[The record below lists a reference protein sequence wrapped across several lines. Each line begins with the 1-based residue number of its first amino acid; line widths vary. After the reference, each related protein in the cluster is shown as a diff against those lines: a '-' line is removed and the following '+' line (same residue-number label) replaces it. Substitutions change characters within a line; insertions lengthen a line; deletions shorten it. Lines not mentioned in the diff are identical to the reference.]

1 MLTETALNLAETNI
15 RELNPD
21 ITEEAI
27 FKAQTHLLDLQ
38 HPDGY
43 WVGDLE
49 ADASVT
55 AGYIPLMYF
64 MEGKVDQVRVRKI
77 THFIKGKQNPDGSW
91 SAYHAGDGDLNV
103 SIQVYFGLKLA
114 GVSASEPFMQLATA
128 FIRSKGGVSQAS
140 VFTKIW
146 LALFGQYKWSGTP
159 SVPPEII
166 LLPNWFYFNIYEFAS
181 WSRETI
187 MALAVVTTT
196 RPVCEV
202 PPNAGIDELY
212 LEPEGERK
220 YRVGKTSRFFS
231 WQSFFLLLDRIFK
244 VYERS
249 PLKPGRQLA
258 MRKVEQW
265 IVSHQEP
272 DGSWG
277 GIMLPWIYSL
287 FALKSLGFTLE
298 QPVIQLGMAGLEGF
312 ILETEDDFILQ
323 PAVSPVWDTA
333 WAALALRESGLPPD
347 HPMLQKAAIW
357 MLDQEIR
364 VDGDWKIK
372 NPDTMPGGWAFE
384 FENDLYPD
392 LDDSALVPRA
402 LWSIRLPEVQERDKA
417 QAIQRCIDWVLSMQS
432 KDGGWAAFDRDND
445 MQFLNYVP
453 FAEFMS
459 PLDPTCPDVTAH
471 IIEMLVDEGSH
482 PQVVRKAIEYLKV
495 SQEEDGAWYGRWGV
509 NYLYGTGLT
518 LAALG
523 AAGEN
528 PQQETI
534 QRAVDWLVSV
544 QNPDGGWGES
554 CKTYED
560 PSRRGSG
567 SSTASQTGWAV
578 TGLIGAGRLHAPETR
593 RGIEYLLL
601 TQKPDGSWDEAET
614 TGTGFPRV
622 FYLRYDLYR
631 NYFPLLA
638 LSRYRN
644 GWKVLDLGAGSQP
657 NRIEVRR

>member
-1 MLTETALNLAETNI
+1 MQQA
-15 RELNPD
+15 
-21 ITEEAI
+21 
-27 FKAQTHLLDLQ
+27 
-38 HPDGY
+38 
-43 WVGDLE
+43 
-49 ADASVT
+49 
-55 AGYIPLMYF
+55 AG
-64 MEGKVDQVRVRKI
+64 
-77 THFIKGKQNPDGSW
+77 
-91 SAYHAGDGDLNV
+91 
-103 SIQVYFGLKLA
+103 
-114 GVSASEPFMQLATA
+114 
-128 FIRSKGGVSQAS
+128 FIRSKGGVIQAS
-140 VFTKIW
+140 VSTKIW

-187 MALAVVTTT
+187 MALVVVTTT

-202 PPNAGIDELY
+202 PPDARIDELY
-212 LEPEGERK
+212 LEPEGERT
-220 YRVGKTSRFFS
+220 YRVGKARWFLS
-231 WQSFFLLLDRIFK
+231 WQSFFLLLDRFLKI
-244 VYERS
+244 YERF

-258 MRKVEQW
+258 MRKTEQW

-287 FALKSLGFTLE
+287 FALKSLGYT
-298 QPVIQLGMAGLEGF
+298 QDHPTIQLGIKGLEGF
-312 ILETEDDFILQ
+312 ILENEQDFILQ

-333 WAALALRESGLPPD
+333 WTAIALRESGLPTD
-347 HPMLQKAAIW
+347 HPALQKAASW

-372 NPDTMPGGWAFE
+372 NPDTKPGGWAFE
-384 FENDLYPD
+384 FENNLYPD

-402 LWSIRLPEVQERDKA
+402 LWSIRLSEEQEREKA
-417 QAIQRCIDWVLSMQS
+417 QAIRRCVDWVLSMQS

-471 IIEMLVDEGSH
+471 IIEMLVEEGSQ
-482 PQVVRKAIEYLKV
+482 PLAMQKAIDYLKN
-495 SQEEDGAWYGRWGV
+495 SQEPDGAWYGRWGV

-523 AAGEN
+523 AAGED

-534 QRAVDWLVSV
+534 QRAINWLISV

-560 PSRRGSG
+560 PRQRGSG
-567 SSTASQTGWAV
+567 SSTASQTAWAI
-578 TGLIGAGRLHAPETR
+578 TGLLGAGQLHAPETLK
-593 RGIEYLLL
+593 GIEYLLQ

-638 LSRYRN
+638 LARYRN
-644 GWKVLDLGAGSQP
+644 GSRYLDRSARNPSILS
-657 NRIEVRR
+657 EVRR

>member
-1 MLTETALNLAETNI
+1 MLTETVLNLAETNI

-21 ITEEAI
+21 KLAEAI
-27 FKAQTHLLDLQ
+27 FKAQTNLLDLQ

-64 MEGKVDQVRVRKI
+64 MQGKVDQVRVRKI
-77 THFIKGKQNPDGSW
+77 VHFVKGKQNSDGSW

-114 GVSASEPFMQLATA
+114 GVSASEPFMQLAAA

-166 LLPNWFYFNIYEFAS
+166 LLPNWLYFNIYEFAS

-202 PPNAGIDELY
+202 PPNSGIDELY
-212 LEPEGERK
+212 LESEAERK
-220 YRVGKTSRFFS
+220 YRVGKASRFLS

-244 VYERS
+244 IYERS
-249 PLKPGRQLA
+249 PIKPGRQLA
-258 MRKVEQW
+258 MRKAEQW

-287 FALKSLGFTLE
+287 FALKSLGYTLE
-298 QPVIQLGMAGLEGF
+298 QPVIRLGMAGLEGF
-312 ILETEDDFILQ
+312 ILETEEDFILQ

-333 WAALALRESGLPPD
+333 WAALALRESGLPAD
-347 HPMLQKAAIW
+347 HPELQKAATW

-364 VDGDWKIK
+364 VIGDWKIK

-402 LWSIRLPEVQERDKA
+402 LSSIRLSEAQEKEKA
-417 QAIQRCIDWVLSMQS
+417 QAIQRCIAWVLSMQS

-445 MQFLNYVP
+445 IQFLNYVP

-482 PQVVRKAIEYLKV
+482 PQVVRKAIEYLKD
-495 SQEEDGAWYGRWGV
+495 SQEVDGAWYGRWGV

-528 PQQETI
+528 PQQETV
-534 QRAVDWLVSV
+534 QRAIDWLVSV

-560 PSRRGSG
+560 PSQRGSG
-567 SSTASQTGWAV
+567 SSTASQTAWAV
-578 TGLIGAGRLHAPETR
+578 TGLIGAGRLNAPETR
-593 RGIEYLLL
+593 GGIEYLLQ
-601 TQKPDGSWDEAET
+601 TQEPDGSWEEAET

-638 LSRYRN
+638 LARYRN
-644 GWKVLDLGAGSQP
+644 SWKVFEPGAGSQP
-657 NRIEVRR
+657 ERIEVRR

>member
-1 MLTETALNLAETNI
+1 MLTEIALNLVETNFH
-15 RELNPD
+15 ELEPD
-21 ITEEAI
+21 ILEQAI
-27 FKAQTHLLDLQ
+27 YKAQKHLLELQ
-38 HPDGY
+38 HPNGY

-64 MEGKVDQVRVRKI
+64 MGVKVDEGRVRKI
-77 THFIKGKQNPDGSW
+77 IHYVKGKQNQNGSW
-91 SAYHAGDGDLNV
+91 SSYQSGDGDLNV
-103 SIQVYFGLKLA
+103 SIQVYFCLKLA
-114 GVSASEPFMQLATA
+114 GVLLTEPFMQQAA
-128 FIRSKGGVSQAS
+128 GFIRSKGGVSKAS

-146 LALFGQYKWSGTP
+146 LALFGQYQWSGTP
-159 SVPPEII
+159 SVPPEVI

-202 PPNAGIDELY
+202 PPTAGIEELY
-212 LEPEGERK
+212 LEPEGERE
-220 YRVGKTSRFFS
+220 YRVGKASRLFS
-231 WQSFFLLLDRIFK
+231 WQSFFLLVDRFFK
-244 VYERS
+244 IYERS

-258 MRKVEQW
+258 MRKAEQW

-287 FALKSLGFTLE
+287 FALKSLGYTLE
-298 QPVIQLGMAGLEGF
+298 HPTIQLGTAGLEGF
-312 ILETEDDFILQ
+312 ILENEGDFILQ

-333 WAALALRESGLPPD
+333 WAALALCESGLPADQPA
-347 HPMLQKAAIW
+347 LQKAAVW

-402 LWSIRLPEVQERDKA
+402 LRNIRLSEEQEKEKA
-417 QAIQRCIDWVLSMQS
+417 QAIRRCIDWVLSMQS

-471 IIEMLVDEGSH
+471 IIEMLVEEGSH
-482 PQVVRKAIEYLKV
+482 PQALFKAIEYLKN
-495 SQEEDGAWYGRWGV
+495 SQEADGAWYGRWGV
-509 NYLYGTGLT
+509 NYLYGTGLV

-534 QRAVDWLVSV
+534 LRGVDWLISV

-554 CKTYED
+554 CKTYEN
-560 PSRRGSG
+560 PSQRGSG
-567 SSTASQTGWAV
+567 PSTASQTSWAV
-578 TGLIGAGRLHAPETR
+578 TGLLGAGRLHSLETG
-593 RGIEYLLL
+593 RGIEYLLKS
-601 TQKPDGSWDEAET
+601 QKPDGSWDEAET

-638 LSRYRN
+638 LARYRN
-644 GWKVLDLGAGSQP
+644 GLRNQEPGAKTISE
-657 NRIEVRR
+657 RIEVRK